1 MIRKAKWDDL
11 DSIYSI
17 LEVAISKM
25 RCENNLEQWNNL
37 EEVKCKIKNDILL
50 NRYYVL
56 ENTTIYACF
65 MYEVGIDE
73 TYTTIDG
80 SWINDNQY
88 GVVHRIMSNFEEKD
102 IMGKVLD
109 YCFKICDNVRIDTHY
124 DNTRMRKALKR
135 NGFIECGIIYLK
147 DGSSRIAYQKINTK

>member
-88 GVVHRIMSNFEEKD
+88 GVVHRIMSNFEK
-102 IMGKVLD
+102 KTLWVK
-109 YCFKICDNVRIDTHY
+109 C
-124 DNTRMRKALKR
+124 
-135 NGFIECGIIYLK
+135 
-147 DGSSRIAYQKINTK
+147 